1 MFVPDFLIGEG
12 EAVFGDLCEGS
23 SGASVEEGFDAFLP
37 DIACVSCG
45 LFWLDEFGFHGPVGP
60 PLVAVSVCV
69 HGFGE
74 ELVACLCEQLELY
87 PSAHAGLD
95 GPEASAARGVLQI
108 LALVC
113 GADEHA
119 LARLVDFHA

>member
-1 MFVPDFLIGEG
+1 MFVPDFLIGEL

-37 DIACVSCG
+37 DVSGVSCG
-45 LFWLDEFGFHGPVGP
+45 LFWSDEFGFHGPVGP

-74 ELVACLCEQLELY
+74 ELVACLCEQVQFDA
-87 PSAHAGLD
+87 SGHAGLD
-95 GPEASAARGVLQI
+95 WPEASAACGILQI
-108 LALVC
+108 
-113 GADEHA
+113 
-119 LARLVDFHA
+119 